1 MGFVETAI
9 FIHLFHQNRPST
21 CRAKLSSISTIPLI
35 QCKLEMGPV
44 EMAVPIHYFIK
55 IDLPPVLRNQ
65 CPLFLP
71 FHINKV
77 RLRCDLVKRRSPFI
91 ISSKS
96 TFHPLCE
103 IVLYFFHPHKQS
115 TFEMWFSETAVP
127 IHYFIKIDLP
137 PVVQNQCPLFLPFHL
152 YREVRLR
159 WDLVKPPSP
168 FIISS
173 KSTFHPLTCAKMSSI
188 SSIPLLKCKLEMGFG
203 ETVVLIQYLIKID
216 LQRFVRNFP
225 LFLPFHINKVGFRW
239 DLVKW
244 RSPFIISSK
253 STFHPFCEISVLYF
267 YHST

>member
-77 RLRCDLVKRRSPFI
+77 RLRCDLVKRRSPFT

-96 TFHPLCE
+96 TFHPLCK
-103 IVLYFFHPHKQS
+103 ISVLYFYHSTYTVRYVWDGIWWNRRPHSLFHQNRPS
-115 TFEMWFSETAVP
+115 T
-127 IHYFIKIDLP
+127 
-137 PVVQNQCPLFLPFHL
+137 
-152 YREVRLR
+152 R
-159 WDLVKPPSP
+159 
-168 FIISS
+168 
-173 KSTFHPLTCAKMSSI
+173 CAKMSSI

-253 STFHPFCEISVLYF
+253 STFHPFCEIVLYF
-267 YHST
+267 